1 MIFFLLKMNKEINF
15 HLSKNPIFIHDI
27 GIGKLLLSHMVSSG
41 EKNYKYFIGY
51 LYGYYKTKPL

>member
-1 MIFFLLKMNKEINF
+1 MIFFLLKMNKEIKF

-51 LYGYYKTKPL
+51 VSDS